1 MANPII
7 GGTTYAGQFA
17 SKYISA
23 ALLSASTIEN
33 GGVTVLPNV
42 KFKEVLQNLS
52 TSALMAN
59 ATCDFDAAGSTVTLS
74 EKILQ
79 TSDLQV
85 NMQLCRSQFFN
96 TWESIQMGASAHS
109 DIPKTFEDY
118 LLGYVGSKIASEMET
133 TLWQG
138 AAGAAGGF
146 TDGGF
151 TELAA
156 AQAPGANQITAVAGG
171 VTAANVIDELGK
183 VVDALNAQ
191 TNIFGKEDTRIFIS
205 RNVAAAYT
213 RALGGF
219 AAGGLGGN
227 GVDGRGT
234 MWYENGGG
242 LSFDGVRLFMAEGLP
257 SNTMLAAQ
265 ISNLYLGVSLLSDLS
280 EAKVVPVHLYDG
292 SDNVRVIYRM
302 AAGAQIGVASDVI
315 LYA

>member
-7 GGTTYAGQFA
+7 AGTTYSGQFA

-52 TSALMAN
+52 TSALLAN

-74 EKILQ
+74 EKVLQ
-79 TSDLQV
+79 TADLQV

-138 AAGAAGGF
+138 AAGAAGGL

-151 TELAA
+151 TVLAA
-156 AQAPGANQITAVAGG
+156 AQCPAANIIAPAA
-171 VTAANVIDELGK
+171 VTALNVIDELGK

-191 TNIFGKEDTRIFIS
+191 TNIFGYEDTRIFVS
-205 RNVAAAYT
+205 RNVMASYI
-213 RALGGF
+213 RSLGGF
-219 AAGGLGGN
+219 AATGAN
-227 GVDGRGT
+227 GVDNRGT
-234 MWYENGGG
+234 MWYADGGG
-242 LSFDGVRLFMAEGLP
+242 VSFDGVKLFMAEGLP
-257 SNTMLAAQ
+257 NNTMLAAQ
-265 ISNLYLGVSLLSDLS
+265 VSNLYLGVSLLSDLS

-302 AAGAQIGVASDVI
+302 AAGAQIGVAEDVI
-315 LYA
+315 YYGA

>member
-1 MANPII
+1 MAEPTI
-7 GGTTYAGQFA
+7 TSSYRGQFA
-17 SKYISA
+17 GKYISA
-23 ALLSASTIEN
+23 ALLSPSTIDN

-42 KFKEVLQNLS
+42 KFKEVLQNVATS
-52 TSALMAN
+52 TLLAN
-59 ATCDFDAAGSTVTLS
+59 ATCDFDAAGSTVTLT
-74 EKILQ
+74 EKVL
-79 TSDLQV
+79 TTNELQV
-85 NMQLCRSQFFN
+85 NMQLCKSQFFN
-96 TWESIQMGASAHS
+96 TWQSLEMGASQFS
-109 DIPKTFEDY
+109 DLPKSFSDY
-118 LLGYVGSKIASEMET
+118 LLGYVAGKVASEMET
-133 TLWQG
+133 TLWSG
-138 AAGAAGGF
+138 AAGAAGGL

-151 TELAA
+151 TVLAL
-156 AQAPGANQITAVAGG
+156 AQAPGANIIAPAA

-191 TNIFGKEDTRIFIS
+191 TNIFGYEDTRIFVS
-205 RNVAAAYT
+205 RNVMAAYV

-219 AAGGLGGN
+219 AATGAN
-227 GVDGRGT
+227 GVDNRGT
-234 MWYENGGG
+234 MWYADGGG
-242 LSFDGVRLFMAEGLP
+242 VSFDGVKLFMAEGLA

>member
-74 EKILQ
+74 EKVL
-79 TSDLQV
+79 TTADLQV

-146 TDGGF
+146 TDGGL
-151 TELAA
+151 TVLAA
-156 AQAPGANQITAVAGG
+156 AQAPGANQIAAVGGG

-183 VVDALNAQ
+183 VVDAINSQ
-191 TNIFGKEDTRIFIS
+191 TNIYGYEDTRIFVS
-205 RNVAAAYT
+205 RNVMAAYV

-219 AAGGLGGN
+219 AATGAN
-227 GVDGRGT
+227 GVDNRGT
-234 MWYENGGG
+234 MWYADGGG
-242 LSFDGVRLFMAEGLP
+242 VSFDGIKLFMAEGLA

>member
-7 GGTTYAGQFA
+7 AGTTYSGQFA

-42 KFKEVLQNLS
+42 KFKEVLQNLT
-52 TSALMAN
+52 TSNLLAN
-59 ATCDFDAAGSTVTLS
+59 ATCDFDAAGSTATLT

-96 TWESIQMGASAHS
+96 TWESMQMGASAHS

-118 LLGYVGSKIASEMET
+118 LLGYVAGKIAAEMET
-133 TLWQG
+133 TLWSG

-146 TDGGF
+146 TDGGL
-151 TELAA
+151 TVLAA
-156 AQAPGANQITAVAGG
+156 AQCPAANIIAPAA

-183 VVDALNAQ
+183 CVDKINSE
-191 TNIFGKEDTRIFIS
+191 TNIYGYEDTRIFVS
-205 RNVAAAYT
+205 RNVMAAYV

-219 AAGGLGGN
+219 AATGAN
-227 GVDGRGT
+227 GVDNRGT
-234 MWYENGGG
+234 MWYADGGG
-242 LSFDGVRLFMAEGLP
+242 VSFDGIKLFMAEGLP
-257 SNTMLAAQ
+257 NDRMVAAQ

-292 SDNVRVIYRM
+292 SDNVRVVYRM

-315 LYA
+315 YYGA

>member
-1 MANPII
+1 MANPVIA
-7 GGTTYAGQFA
+7 GTSYAGQFA

-42 KFKEVLQNLS
+42 KYKEVLQNLS
-52 TSALMAN
+52 TSALIAN
-59 ATCDFDAAGSTVTLS
+59 ATCDFDATGSTVTLT
-74 EKILQ
+74 EKVL
-79 TSDLQV
+79 TTNDLQV

-96 TWESIQMGASAHS
+96 TWESMQMGASAHS

-118 LLGYVGSKIASEMET
+118 LLGYVASKIAAEMET

-146 TDGGF
+146 VDGGLSVIA
-151 TELAA
+151 TGAPAA
-156 AQAPGANQITAVAGG
+156 NKITGIAI
-171 VTAANVIDELGK
+171 TAANVIDELGK

-257 SNTMLAAQ
+257 NDTMLAAQ
-265 ISNLYLGVSLLSDLS
+265 ISNLFMGVSLLSDLS
-280 EAKVVPVHLYDG
+280 ESKVVPVYQYDG
-292 SDNVRVIYRM
+292 SDNLRVIYRM
-302 AAGAQIGVASDVI
+302 AAGCQIGVLEDII

>member
-7 GGTTYAGQFA
+7 AGTTYSGQFA

-52 TSALMAN
+52 TSALLAN

-79 TSDLQV
+79 TNDLQV

-96 TWESIQMGASAHS
+96 TWESMQMGASAHS

-118 LLGYVGSKIASEMET
+118 LLGYVASKISAEMET

-146 TDGGF
+146 TDGG
-151 TELAA
+151 LSVIAIGAPAANKIAA
-156 AQAPGANQITAVAGG
+156 AA
-171 VTAANVIDELGK
+171 VTALNVIDELGK

-191 TNIFGKEDTRIFIS
+191 TNIFGKEDTRIFVS
-205 RNVAAAYT
+205 RNVMAAYV

-219 AAGGLGGN
+219 AATGAN
-227 GVDGRGT
+227 GVDNRGT
-234 MWYENGGG
+234 MWYADGGG
-242 LSFDGVRLFMAEGLP
+242 VSFDGVKLFMAEGLP
-257 SNTMLAAQ
+257 NDTMLAAQ
-265 ISNLYLGVSLLSDLS
+265 ISNLYLGVSLLSDVS
-280 EAKVVPVHLYDG
+280 EAAVIPVYQYDG

-302 AAGAQIGVASDVI
+302 AAGAQIGVLEDII